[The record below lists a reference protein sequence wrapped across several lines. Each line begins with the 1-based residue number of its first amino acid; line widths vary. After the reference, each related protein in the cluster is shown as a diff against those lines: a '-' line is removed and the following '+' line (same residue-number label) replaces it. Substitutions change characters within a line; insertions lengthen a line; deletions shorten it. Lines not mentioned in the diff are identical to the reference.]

1 MARIALEAE
10 YELGDDIYERYT
22 KEDPEE
28 HTDAIA
34 AAVAILERQLVP
46 SAVVTTSTS
55 GQTPR
60 LVSKYRP
67 KAKILCASWRPETV
81 AYMAVVWGVS
91 ATLVP
96 QPSTTD
102 DVMAAALE
110 TFTNNGCLHSG
121 DLVILTGGVPAGKAG
136 NTNMIMTQVVK

>member
-1 MARIALEAE
+1 
-10 YELGDDIYERYT
+10 
-22 KEDPEE
+22 
-28 HTDAIA
+28 
-34 AAVAILERQLVP
+34 
-46 SAVVTTSTS
+46 
-55 GQTPR
+55 
-60 LVSKYRP
+60 
-67 KAKILCASWRPETV
+67 
-81 AYMAVVWGVS
+81 MAVVWGVS